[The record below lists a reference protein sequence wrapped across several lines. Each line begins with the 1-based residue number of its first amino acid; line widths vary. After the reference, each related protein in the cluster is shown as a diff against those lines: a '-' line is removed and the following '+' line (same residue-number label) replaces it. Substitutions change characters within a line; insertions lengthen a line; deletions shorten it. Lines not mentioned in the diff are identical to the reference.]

1 VEFTDKR
8 VQPWKTDDWDS
19 STWLL
24 DVHHN
29 DKNALNEAF
38 ELMDGEGVR
47 ELKDLIRDL
56 IEKGWITYQN
66 YIDHRIPGVGC

>member
-1 VEFTDKR
+1 
-8 VQPWKTDDWDS
+8 
-19 STWLL
+19 
-24 DVHHN
+24 
-29 DKNALNEAF
+29 
-38 ELMDGEGVR
+38 MDGEGVR